1 MKNIF
6 LILLVSTYLG
16 FLNAQTP
23 KSPSFEDI
31 ISLRSFYNAMI
42 SPDGNHIVF
51 ESQATDWKENKY
63 DRELW
68 LSKNGGKPFQL
79 TNNLKESS
87 TNPEWSPD
95 GQWIA
100 FLSKRGEKTQI
111 HVIRVDGGEAF
122 QVTHTDNNI
131 RDFEWSPDS
140 QKIAFLQSED
150 KSKEEK
156 KRKEKYGGF
165 AVEDEEYNLN
175 QIWVADFKPAQL
187 NQKLRPDQLKDT
199 VYAEKLKAKLLLDS
213 AAFSINRFKWS
224 PDGKKIALEHQPD
237 PLINSFFK
245 ADISI
250 YDIATKTHKLLIN
263 NLSYDGLID
272 WSPDGNAILYQT
284 NLNDSI
290 SNYYANGK
298 LFRINTDGSQNKQLA
313 ADFDEEISRLKW
325 TKNGIFGIAWQKTKR
340 PILRINPENGKT
352 KILAVNSERIWNY
365 SFSKDGEKIAYTAS
379 NDHDLR
385 EIYHGDYPLKD
396 SRKITGSTAQ
406 LNNWLV
412 AKSEVISWKSQDG
425 AVIEGVL
432 HKPQDYDPA
441 KKYPLLVIIH
451 GGPTGISTPG
461 PTPSYVYPM
470 VQWLNKGALILRP
483 NYRGSAG
490 YGEAFRSLNVKN
502 LGVGDAWDVLSG
514 VAALEDQGIID
525 GNKVG
530 AMGWSQGGYISAF
543 LTTNSTKFKAISV
556 GAGISNWM
564 TYYVNTDIHPFTRQY
579 LKGTPWSDKEIYEKT
594 SPMTNINNASTP
606 TLIQHGEFDKR
617 VPVANAYE
625 LFQGLQD
632 KEVKTELIIY
642 KGFGH
647 GINKPKERLAATWHN
662 WKWFGKYIWDEDI
675 EVPEE

>member
-1 MKNIF
+1 MKNTF
-6 LILLVSTYLG
+6 LIILATVCLS

-31 ISLRSFYNAMI
+31 ISMRSVFNAVI
-42 SPDGNHIVF
+42 SPDGNHILF
-51 ESQATDWKENKY
+51 ESQTTDWKENRY

-68 LSKNGGKPFQL
+68 LSKNAEAPIQL
-79 TNNLKESS
+79 TNNLKGNSS
-87 TNPEWSPD
+87 GPKWSPN

-111 HVIRVDGGEAF
+111 QAISLVGGEAF
-122 QVTHTDNNI
+122 QVTHTENNI
-131 RDFEWSPDS
+131 NDFEWSPEGN
-140 QKIAFLQSED
+140 KIAFLQSED

-156 KRKEKYGGF
+156 KRKEKFGGF
-165 AVEDEEYNLN
+165 AVEDEDFKLR
-175 QIWVADFKPAQL
+175 QIWIADFKPNQL
-187 NQKLRPDQLKDT
+187 RQMLRPDQLKDS
-199 VYAEKLKAKLLLDS
+199 VYTKNLEAKLLLDS
-213 AAFSINRFKWS
+213 IAFSINRFKWS
-224 PDGKKIALEHQPD
+224 PDGKKIAFEHQPN

-250 YDIATKTHKLLIN
+250 YDMATKSHKILVN
-263 NLSYDGLID
+263 NLSYDGLLD
-272 WSPDGNAILYQT
+272 WSPDGSAILYQT

-290 SNYYANGK
+290 SNYYKNGK
-298 LFRINTDGSQNKQLA
+298 LFKINTDGTQNKQLA
-313 ADFDEEISRLKW
+313 ADFDEEIYRLKW
-325 TKNGIFGIAWQKTKR
+325 TKSGIFGVAWQKTKR
-340 PILRINPENGKT
+340 LILRINPENGKV
-352 KILAVNSERIWNY
+352 KSLPVNSERIWNY

-379 NDHDLR
+379 NDNDLT
-385 EIYHGDYPLKD
+385 EIYYGDYPLKN
-396 SRKITGSTAQ
+396 SRKITASTAQ
-406 LNNWLV
+406 INKWLV
-412 AKSEVISWKSQDG
+412 ANSEVISWKSEDG
-425 AVIEGVL
+425 SIIEGVL
-432 HKPQDYDPA
+432 HKPQNYDPN

-514 VAALEDQGIID
+514 VAALEDKGIIN

-617 VPVANAYE
+617 VPVANAFE

-632 KEVKTELIIY
+632 KGVETELIIY

-662 WKWFGKYIWDEDI
+662 WKWFGKYIWGEEI
-675 EVPEE
+675 EIPEE